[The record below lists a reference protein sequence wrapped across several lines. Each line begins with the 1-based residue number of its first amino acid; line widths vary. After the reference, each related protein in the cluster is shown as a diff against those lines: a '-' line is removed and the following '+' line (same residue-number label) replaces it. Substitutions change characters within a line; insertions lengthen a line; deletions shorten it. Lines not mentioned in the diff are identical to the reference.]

1 MTIVD
6 DNVGLAVL
14 GDLGDHFFFKK
25 SPEKLK
31 FYVPIWIWHLDSGW
45 ATAPSWVLK
54 VPTVLFNS
62 GTVEMNNELTS
73 LPWPRSNSHLNC
85 LKESWLVWRNLS
97 GKTCL
102 RCPLVSWKRQVQKVK
117 KVKNKIGR
125 NIRLAMWQA
134 NLSDVNSRMI
144 CKEHEQRIIK
154 TSAEASY
161 QGCRVN
167 PNAGHQMPRTGI
179 VKAHSHEPQKK
190 NCSFYS
196 WTVVLS
202 KAVMSLDYWLR
213 WHKNRPVCGPF
224 PFAYPVC
231 RNESPLADFTIYA
244 PDSFI
249 LETIKLAFFCTS
261 NSTRLIQISKKSCW
275 LRLLSLE
282 LLSLSTSGL
291 FFMPENTKKVHT
303 IEAVNGIKRP
313 YAFQTMGCRK

>member
-73 LPWPRSNSHLNC
+73 LPWPRSNSRLNC

-125 NIRLAMWQA
+125 NIRLATWQA
-134 NLSDVNSRMI
+134 NLSDVNFRMI
-144 CKEHEQRIIK
+144 YKEHEQRIIK

-224 PFAYPVC
+224 PFEYPVC
-231 RNESPLADFTIYA
+231 RNESPLADFTTNIC
-244 PDSFI
+244 PR
-249 LETIKLAFFCTS
+249 LVHLRNNKTCVFFAHQTQLGWFKS
-261 NSTRLIQISKKSCW
+261 PKK
-275 LRLLSLE
+275 
-282 LLSLSTSGL
+282 
-291 FFMPENTKKVHT
+291 
-303 IEAVNGIKRP
+303 AVDF
-313 YAFQTMGCRK
+313 AC